1 MIMKVIKTKNS
12 NTIFGYFS
20 CALVA
25 LLLSG
30 CGPSIKTQSDFDP
43 EMDYKSYQK
52 FVWVSENPMV
62 LAMAAPPTMS
72 PFLEERVMVAI
83 AGSLKAKGFAQ
94 VDDPEN
100 ADFAVGFTIGTED
113 KVRVTSYPSTYGGY
127 YGRRGYYYGG
137 GGSDVRVS
145 NYTEGTLAIDIFDV
159 STRQPAWHGWGSGTV
174 GKPIKDDAKRAAK
187 YREVTDL
194 ILKGFP
200 PPLATAGQ

>member
-1 MIMKVIKTKNS
+1 
-12 NTIFGYFS
+12 
-20 CALVA
+20 
-25 LLLSG
+25 
-30 CGPSIKTQSDFDP
+30 
-43 EMDYKSYQK
+43 
-52 FVWVSENPMV
+52 
-62 LAMAAPPTMS
+62 
-72 PFLEERVMVAI
+72 MVAI

-187 YREVTDL
+187 YRAVTDL

-200 PPLATAGQ
+200 PPLDTAGQ

>member
-1 MIMKVIKTKNS
+1 MKILKMKNG
-12 NTIFGYFS
+12 NAIFNYCS
-20 CALVA
+20 CMLAA

-43 EMDYKSYQK
+43 EMDYRSYK
-52 FVWVSENPMV
+52 TFVWVSENPMV

-72 PFLEERVMVAI
+72 PFLEERIMVAI
-83 AGSLKAKGFAQ
+83 AGSLTTKGFSK
-94 VDDPEN
+94 VDDAED
-100 ADFAVGFTIGTED
+100 ADFAVGFTIGTQD

-127 YGRRGYYYGG
+127 HGHRGYYYGA

-159 STRQPAWHGWGSGTV
+159 STRKAAWHGWGSGTV
-174 GKPIKDDAKRAAK
+174 GKPIKDDAKRAAR

-194 ILKGFP
+194 ILAGFP
-200 PPLATAGQ
+200 PPVDTASQ

>member
-1 MIMKVIKTKNS
+1 MIVTIKKTKNS
-12 NTIFGYFS
+12 NTIFSYCS
-20 CALVA
+20 CAIIA
-25 LLLSG
+25 LLLFG

-43 EMDYKSYQK
+43 EMEFQSYQK

-62 LAMAAPPTMS
+62 LAMEAPPTMS

-83 AGSLKAKGFAQ
+83 ASSLTAKGFAE

-100 ADFAVGFTIGTED
+100 ADFAVGFTIGTQD

-127 YGRRGYYYGG
+127 YGRRGYYYG

>member
-1 MIMKVIKTKNS
+1 MKVIKTKNS
-12 NTIFGYFS
+12 NTIFSYFS

-72 PFLEERVMVAI
+72 PFLEERVMAAI
-83 AGSLKAKGFAQ
+83 SGSLMAKGYSET
-94 VDDPEN
+94 DDPEN

-187 YREVTDL
+187 YRDVTDL

-200 PPLATAGQ
+200 PPLATAAR

>member
-1 MIMKVIKTKNS
+1 MMKIIKTKNS
-12 NTIFGYFS
+12 NTIFSYCS

-25 LLLSG
+25 LFISG

-43 EMDYKSYQK
+43 EMDYQSYQK

-83 AGSLKAKGFAQ
+83 AGSLTAKGFAE
-94 VDDPEN
+94 VDDPEG
-100 ADFAVGFTIGTED
+100 ADFAVGFTIGTQD

-127 YGRRGYYYGG
+127 YGHRGYYYG

-159 STRQPAWHGWGSGTV
+159 STRKPAWHGWGSGTV
-174 GKPIKDDAKRAAK
+174 GKPIKDDAKRAAR

-194 ILKGFP
+194 ILEGFP
-200 PPLATAGQ
+200 PPLTTAGQ

>member
-1 MIMKVIKTKNS
+1 MKVIKTKNS
-12 NTIFGYFS
+12 NTIFSYFS

-72 PFLEERVMVAI
+72 PFLEERVMAAI
-83 AGSLKAKGFAQ
+83 SGSLMAKGYSET
-94 VDDPEN
+94 DDPEN

-194 ILKGFP
+194 ILEGFP

>member
-1 MIMKVIKTKNS
+1 MKIVKAKNS
-12 NTIFGYFS
+12 NTIFSYFS

-72 PFLEERVMVAI
+72 PFLEERVMAAI
-83 AGSLKAKGFAQ
+83 SGSLMAKGYSET
-94 VDDPEN
+94 DDPEN

-194 ILKGFP
+194 ILEGFP

>member
-1 MIMKVIKTKNS
+1 MKIIKTKNS
-12 NTIFGYFS
+12 NRVISYFS
-20 CALVA
+20 YALVA

-43 EMDYKSYQK
+43 ETDFESYQK

-62 LAMAAPPTMS
+62 LAMAAPATMS
-72 PFLEERVMVAI
+72 PFLEERVMAAI
-83 AGSLKAKGFAQ
+83 SGSLMAKGYSKA
-94 VDDPEN
+94 DDPEG
-100 ADFAVGFTIGTED
+100 ADFAVGFTIGTQD

-127 YGRRGYYYGG
+127 YGRRGYYYG

-174 GKPIKDDAKRAAK
+174 GKPIKDDAKRAAR

-194 ILKGFP
+194 ILAGFP
-200 PPLATAGQ
+200 PPLAPAGQ